1 MAERPELSREE
12 IFAHIEKEL
21 LASQTGKSHFPL
33 RTKSNYLMVLL
44 INMVL
49 LLLVV
54 GGGLGV
60 YLRFRAAEYNLV
72 GKPESI
78 RGLEEALYQELQKKI
93 GKELAEKEAE
103 LASTKARL
111 EELQKKMS
119 SYREELQKNLAAD
132 LEKRRRELEE
142 RLQKSLEEAS
152 ASERKRLL
160 AQYEEEKKKLSE
172 IVQQEYAQK
181 EKAYQE
187 QLLREQQ
194 ELLSRASNQQVALET
209 AKRELSS
216 MQSEYEARLRA
227 LQQTNQQTINL
238 LRAQLAGREREEAFR
253 TQVEAVFSTAMR
265 LIREGRYDEAQSR
278 LAQIGQLYAQK
289 PKDIEISPSK
299 QALDSFFVEALQDY
313 IRLKQG
319 GIVQEVSSV
328 SLAKLKTL
336 SESLQKGVYD
346 RNTNQLMEEVRAL
359 AREVPEVFAFYSQY
373 QDFLGRVQ
381 TTQLQEE
388 LRRADSLYALKDY
401 KAALVAYMALAKRYP
416 LTTRREEVFQRM
428 AEAMNQW
435 QQVVAVRVVTNANT
449 AASTNQVFVTNTV
462 VITNV
467 PVVSQNGRVVTN
479 VITNEVRIVLK
490 GDELEAGRLFTN
502 ALEVYKKN
510 PAEALSGF
518 VSVIEK
524 QPLTSYVPLAL
535 EYIQKI
541 YASKSTGQNIEEL
554 QKKQE
559 EEAKLLFVQAE
570 EAQKQGD
577 YTKALQLYQRL
588 ILRCPLSSYVDK
600 SLESLDRVYYR
611 LLAGRKKMAEIEAMV
626 KGRVMLVEGD
636 ILTLS
641 VTKGESLVAGQQVKI
656 YRRVNT
662 TEVEEIGKGEVI
674 RANQMIIQ
682 AKIREAFDTVR
693 PGDLV
698 VGE

>member
-1 MAERPELSREE
+1 PELSREE

-21 LASQTGKSHFPL
+21 LVSQRGKSSFPL

-44 INMVL
+44 IDMVL
-49 LLLVV
+49 LLLVL
-54 GGGLGV
+54 GGGIGV

-93 GKELAEKEAE
+93 GKELTEKEAE

-111 EELQKKMS
+111 EELQKRMS

-132 LEKRRRELEE
+132 LEKRRKELED

-160 AQYEEEKKKLSE
+160 AQYEEEKKKLFAM
-172 IVQQEYAQK
+172 VQQEYAQK
-181 EKAYQE
+181 EKTYQE

-194 ELLSRASNQQVALET
+194 ELLARASNQQSALET

-227 LQQTNQQTINL
+227 FQQTNQQTISL

-265 LIREGRYDEAQSR
+265 LVREGKYDEARSR

-289 PKDIEISPSK
+289 PADIEISPSK
-299 QALDSFFVEALQDY
+299 QALDSFFVEALMDY
-313 IRLKQG
+313 IRLKEG
-319 GIVQEVSSV
+319 GIVQEISSV
-328 SLAKLKTL
+328 SLAKLKTI

-346 RNTNQLMEEVRAL
+346 KNTNQFMEEVRIL
-359 AREVPEVFAFYSQY
+359 AREVPEVFAFYTQY
-373 QDFLGRVQ
+373 QDFLARVQ
-381 TTQLQEE
+381 TTQIQEE

-401 KAALVAYMALAKRYP
+401 KAALVAYMALARRYS
-416 LTTRREEVFQRM
+416 LTTRREEIFQRM

-435 QQVVAVRVVTNANT
+435 QQMVAMRVVTNANPVVF
-449 AASTNQVFVTNTV
+449 TNQIFVTNTV
-462 VITNV
+462 VMTNV
-467 PVVSQNGRVVTN
+467 PLVSQNGRVVTN
-479 VITNEVRIVLK
+479 WITNEGRVAFQGNEV
-490 GDELEAGRLFTN
+490 EAGRLFTN

-510 PAEALSGF
+510 PSEALSGF

-524 QPLTSYVPLAL
+524 HPLTSYVPLAL
-535 EYIQKI
+535 DYIQKI
-541 YASKSTGQNIEEL
+541 YASKSTGENREEL

-559 EEAKLLFVQAE
+559 EEAKLLFSQAE
-570 EAQKQGD
+570 QAQKQGD
-577 YTKALQLYQRL
+577 YTRALQLYQRL
-588 ILRCPLSSYVDK
+588 ILRCPLSSYVDR
-600 SLESLDRVYYR
+600 SLESLDKVYYR
-611 LLAGRKKMAEIEAMV
+611 LLASRKKMTEIESTI

-641 VTKGESLVAGQQVKI
+641 VIKGDSFVVGQQLKI
-656 YRRVNT
+656 YRRVDI
-662 TEVEEIGKGEVI
+662 TEVEEIARVEVF

-682 AKIREAFDTVR
+682 AKIQDVFDTVR